1 MFYYTFYKNTRTIL
15 SIDFFTQ
22 ISYTI
27 SQIQVLLSGFFTKL
41 ITFFKECDILDSGD
55 AARLIILFALLLLS
69 AFFSSAETAFT
80 SLNKLRI
87 KSMAEEGVKKAGLVL
102 SLLDKNTKFLSTIL
116 IGNNIVNIAASA
128 LTTVFAQKLFGN
140 AAIGIATG
148 ILTLLVLIFGE
159 ITPKTMA
166 SIHAEKIAFIY
177 APLIKI
183 LMVIFTPLTFLVN
196 CLAKG
201 VMFIFR
207 IDPDK
212 SGTHMTE
219 NELLTIVE
227 ASAQDGVIEQDEHE
241 MINNV
246 VDFGDTVAKDVMVPA
261 INMTCVEDT
270 VTYDELIDIFR
281 KDQYSRMP
289 VYHESHDNITGI
301 IWAKDLLVK
310 YDPGQEFKV
319 TDYMREPFFTFESKK
334 TSELMSELKNKYK
347 SMAIVLDEY
356 GITAGLLTIEDLLEE
371 IVGEIR
377 DETDTDEVDSVRQ
390 LGEKI
395 FEAQGSASLED
406 VNKACGLELSS
417 DDYDSIAGHVINLL
431 NHLPAK
437 GESIE
442 WDNVRYTVAAI
453 DKNRVTKVKIELLPA
468 KKEEE

>member
-1 MFYYTFYKNTRTIL
+1 MDSSDTTRLIVL
-15 SIDFFTQ
+15 V
-22 ISYTI
+22 
-27 SQIQVLLSGFFTKL
+27 VLLF
-41 ITFFKECDILDSGD
+41 
-55 AARLIILFALLLLS
+55 LS

-80 SLNKLRI
+80 SLNKMRI
-87 KSMAEEGVKKAGLVL
+87 KSIADEGSKRAKLVL

-128 LTTVFAQKLFGN
+128 LTTILAQKLFGN
-140 AAIGIATG
+140 AYIGIATG

-166 SIHAEKIAFIY
+166 SIHAEKMAFIY
-177 APLIKI
+177 APIINLLMI
-183 LMVIFTPLTFLVN
+183 LFTPLTFLVSG
-196 CLAKG
+196 LAKG
-201 VMFIFR
+201 VMFILR
-207 IDPDK
+207 IDPKK
-212 SGTHMTE
+212 SGSHMTE

-227 ASAQDGVIEQDEHE
+227 ASAQDGVIEHEEHE

-246 VDFGDTVAKDVMVPA
+246 VDFGDTVARDVMVPA

-270 VTYDELIDIFR
+270 INYDELISVFR

-289 VYHESHDNITGI
+289 VYHESHDNIVGI

-310 YDPGQEFKV
+310 YNPKKPFKV
-319 TDYMREPFFTFESKK
+319 TDYMREPFFTFETKK
-334 TSELMSELKNKYK
+334 TSELMSELKDKYK

-356 GITAGLLTIEDLLEE
+356 GITAGLLTIEDLIEE

-377 DETDTDEVDSVRQ
+377 DETDTDEVDSVRRIN
-390 LGEKI
+390 ETT
-395 FEAQGSASLED
+395 FEAQGAASLDD
-406 VNKACGLELSS
+406 VNKACGLELAS

-442 WDNVRYTVAAI
+442 WDNVKYTVAATA
-453 DKNRVTKVKIELLPA
+453 KNRVTKVKIELLPVN
-468 KKEEE
+468 KEIEEN

>member
-1 MFYYTFYKNTRTIL
+1 MDFADLDNIYNYYMI
-15 SIDFFTQ
+15 
-22 ISYTI
+22 
-27 SQIQVLLSGFFTKL
+27 
-41 ITFFKECDILDSGD
+41 KECDILDSGD
-55 AARLIILFALLLLS
+55 AARLIILFVLLLLS

-87 KSMAEEGVKKAGLVL
+87 KSMAEEGSKRAGLVL
-102 SLLDKNTKFLSTIL
+102 SLLDKKTKFLSTIL

-166 SIHAEKIAFIY
+166 TIHAEKMAFIY
-177 APLIKI
+177 APLINLLMI
-183 LMVIFTPLTFLVN
+183 LLTPLTFLVSG
-196 CLAKG
+196 LAKG
-201 VMFIFR
+201 VMFILR
-207 IDPDK
+207 IDPEK
-212 SGTHMTE
+212 SGSHMTE

-227 ASAQDGVIEQDEHE
+227 ASAQDGVIEHEEHE

-246 VDFGDTVAKDVMVPA
+246 VDFGDTVARDVMVPA

-270 VTYDELIDIFR
+270 VTYDELISIFR

-289 VYHESHDNITGI
+289 VYHESHDNIIGI

-310 YDPGQEFKV
+310 YNPNRPFKV
-319 TDYMREPFFTFESKK
+319 TEYMREPFFTFETKK
-334 TSELMSELKNKYK
+334 TSELMSELKDKYK

-356 GITAGLLTIEDLLEE
+356 GITAGLLTIEDLIEE

-377 DETDTDEVDSVRQ
+377 DETDTDEVDSVRRVN
-390 LGEKI
+390 ETT
-395 FEAQGSASLED
+395 FEAQGAASLDD
-406 VNKACGLELSS
+406 VNKACGLDLKS

-442 WDNVRYTVAAI
+442 WDNVKYTVAATA
-453 DKNRVTKVKIELLPA
+453 KNRVTKVKIELMPV
-468 KKEEE
+468 KNETEE

>member
-1 MFYYTFYKNTRTIL
+1 M
-15 SIDFFTQ
+15 
-22 ISYTI
+22 
-27 SQIQVLLSGFFTKL
+27 
-41 ITFFKECDILDSGD
+41 DSGD
-55 AARLIILFALLLLS
+55 AARLIILFVLLLLS

-87 KSMAEEGVKKAGLVL
+87 KSMAEEGSKRAGLVL
-102 SLLDKNTKFLSTIL
+102 SLLDKKTKFLSTIL

-166 SIHAEKIAFIY
+166 TIHAEKMAFIY
-177 APLIKI
+177 APLINLLMI
-183 LMVIFTPLTFLVN
+183 LLTPLTFLVSG
-196 CLAKG
+196 LAKG
-201 VMFIFR
+201 VMFILR
-207 IDPDK
+207 IDPEK
-212 SGTHMTE
+212 SGSHMTE

-227 ASAQDGVIEQDEHE
+227 ASAQDGVIEHEEHE

-246 VDFGDTVAKDVMVPA
+246 VDFGDTVARDVMVPA

-270 VTYDELIDIFR
+270 VTYDELISIFR

-289 VYHESHDNITGI
+289 VYHESHDNIIGI

-310 YDPGQEFKV
+310 YDPKRPFKV
-319 TDYMREPFFTFESKK
+319 TEYMREPFFTFETKK
-334 TSELMSELKNKYK
+334 TSELMSELKDKYK

-356 GITAGLLTIEDLLEE
+356 GITAGLLTIEDLIEE

-377 DETDTDEVDSVRQ
+377 DETDTDEVDSVRRVN
-390 LGEKI
+390 ETT
-395 FEAQGSASLED
+395 FEAQGAASLDD
-406 VNKACGLELSS
+406 VNKACGLDLKS

-442 WDNVRYTVAAI
+442 WDNVKYTVAATA
-453 DKNRVTKVKIELLPA
+453 KNRVTKVKIELLPVSQEA
-468 KKEEE
+468 EDK

>member
-1 MFYYTFYKNTRTIL
+1 MEP
-15 SIDFFTQ
+15 
-22 ISYTI
+22 
-27 SQIQVLLSGFFTKL
+27 GA
-41 ITFFKECDILDSGD
+41 
-55 AARLIILFALLLLS
+55 AARLIILFILLLLS

-80 SLNKLRI
+80 SLNRLKI
-87 KSMAEEGVKKAGLVL
+87 KSLADEGSKRAVLVL
-102 SLLDKNTKFLSTIL
+102 SLIDKNAKFLSTIL

-128 LTTVFAQKLFGN
+128 ITTTFAFNYFGN
-140 AAIGIATG
+140 HAISIATG
-148 ILTLLVLIFGE
+148 ILTLLILIFGE

-166 SIHAEKIAFIY
+166 SNHAEKMAFIY
-177 APLIKI
+177 APFISF
-183 LMVIFTPLTFLVN
+183 LMFVFTPLTFLVSG
-196 CLAKG
+196 LAKG
-201 VMFIFR
+201 VMFILH
-207 IDPDK
+207 IKPDG
-212 SGTHMTE
+212 SGQHMTE

-227 ASAQDGVIEQDEHE
+227 ASAEDGVIEKDEHE

-246 VDFGDTVAKDVMVPA
+246 VDFGDTVARDVMVPA

-270 VTYDELIDIFR
+270 VSYSELIDIFR

-289 VYHESHDNITGI
+289 VFHESHDNIIGI

-310 YDPGQEFKV
+310 YDPDKSFSV

-377 DETDTDEVDSVRQ
+377 DETDTDEVDSVKQ
-390 LGEKI
+390 LNENV
-395 FEAQGSASLED
+395 FEAAGSASLDD
-406 VNKACGLELSS
+406 VNKACNLELAS

-431 NHLPAK
+431 NHLPSP

-442 WDNVRYTVAAI
+442 SNNVKYTVLSTS
-453 DKNRVTKVKIELLPA
+453 KNRVTKIKIELLSQKP
-468 KKEEE
+468 EDTE